1 MPDQTSEQDVQ
12 VIHSYDT
19 ERHRVRCGM
28 PGVTRSTKH
37 AGNVTCTACL
47 ELLRRA
53 EAAADDFA
61 NRN

>member
-1 MPDQTSEQDVQ
+1 MPEQTSEQDVQ

-28 PGVTRSTKH
+28 PGVTRSTKRA
-37 AGNVTCTACL
+37 AGVTCTACR
-47 ELLRRA
+47 ELLRQA
-53 EAAADDFA
+53 EAAAAELA